1 MKRVALT
8 ILLLGAAVLLSNAF
22 AATSRADNPRRER
35 QVVEFTDTVRLHGAL
50 LRGQYLIV
58 HDKEM
63 MARGEPCTYIYRG
76 KTEQPEKLVI
86 AFHCE
91 HVERARTKEFKVV
104 IYNQHTPYSTPEVQ
118 EFQFANSTA
127 GHRVP

>member
-1 MKRVALT
+1 MKRVALSV
-8 ILLLGAAVLLSNAF
+8 LLLGATILLSDTF
-22 AATSRADNPRRER
+22 ATTGRADDPRRER

-58 HDKEM
+58 HDEEM
-63 MARGEPCTYIYRG
+63 MARGEPCVYVYRG
-76 KTEQPEKLVI
+76 KMEQHEKLVI

-91 HVERARTKEFKVV
+91 HVERARAKEFKVV

-127 GHRVP
+127 GHSVP